1 MPRAGSFDAGRW
13 RVSTSYASRIGH
25 LNEVNEDSVCLERL
39 ADGTWLFAVAD
50 GIGGYAGGEVASAVT
65 VATLA
70 EVTAAAVGSP
80 CARLC
85 AGVAEANRRILQLQ
99 KARGAELAA
108 MGTTLTA
115 LAIAPT
121 GEAGV
126 AHVGDSRLYRL
137 AGGTLS
143 LMTRDHN
150 VGTELVREGLID
162 AAALA
167 HHPQRHMLT
176 RALGVGEDAH
186 PDSFSLA
193 VGVGDAFVLVTDGM
207 IDALG
212 EDEIARVAATCQ
224 GERWPGLGPALGA
237 AAAKHMNGD
246 DATVVAVA
254 LHASAAL
261 GANS

>member
-1 MPRAGSFDAGRW
+1 M
-13 RVSTSYASRIGH
+13 
-25 LNEVNEDSVCLERL
+25 NEDSVCLERL

-50 GIGGYAGGEVASAVT
+50 GIGGYEGGEVASAVT

-70 EVTAAAVGSP
+70 EVAAAAAGP
-80 CARLC
+80 PMLRLE
-85 AGVAEANRRILQLQ
+85 AGVVEANRRILQLQ
-99 KARGAELAA
+99 TARGAKLAA

-115 LAIAPT
+115 LAIGPSGA
-121 GEAGV
+121 AAV
-126 AHVGDSRLYRL
+126 VHVGDSRLYRL

-176 RALGVGEDAH
+176 RALGVGPDAH
-186 PDSFSLA
+186 PDTLSLTVA
-193 VGVGDAFVLVTDGM
+193 VGDAFVLVTDGM

-212 EDEIARVAATCQ
+212 EEGIARVAQAHR
-224 GERWPGLGPALGA
+224 GERWPELGPALADA
-237 AAAKHMNGD
+237 AGEHPNVD

-254 LHASAAL
+254 LHAPAPA
-261 GANS
+261 GAGS